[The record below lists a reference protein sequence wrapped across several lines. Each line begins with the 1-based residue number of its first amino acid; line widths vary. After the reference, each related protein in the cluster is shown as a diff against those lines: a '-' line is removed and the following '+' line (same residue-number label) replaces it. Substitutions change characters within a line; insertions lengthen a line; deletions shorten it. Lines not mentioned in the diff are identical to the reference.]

1 MTISKALRSL
11 LVKISYIKRLVSSIT
26 SMTSIYSLLLK
37 NWLSFVGPPN
47 ANTTNHFQVVHHTC
61 INTWK
66 AFSALSR
73 FEQNKQ

>member
-1 MTISKALRSL
+1 MTISKALKSL
-11 LVKISYIKRLVSSIT
+11 LVRISYVKRLVPSPT

-37 NWLSFVGPPN
+37 NWVSFVGPPN
-47 ANTTNHFQVVHHTC
+47 ANTTNRFQVGHHTC
-61 INTWK
+61 INIWK